1 MGILHTVLLEG
12 KSVVN
17 DVDLPLGEHP
27 DDIPVYTGP
36 IIRLATTE
44 PIADPIGD
52 MLRAAQRPTPL
63 ERVAEFIFTQVLT
76 ATGDLFAAWEAMSQA
91 WLAGAD
97 KLDEVQALVEAE
109 EPVAFELPVQYFEDE
124 VTL

>member
-1 MGILHTVLLEG
+1 MSILHTVLLEG
-12 KSVVN
+12 KSVNTDPVS
-17 DVDLPLGEHP
+17 DP
-27 DDIPVYTGP
+27 DEIPFYTGP

-44 PIADPIGD
+44 PIDDYIGD

-63 ERVAEFIFTQVLT
+63 EEVAEFIFSQECQ
-76 ATGDLFAAWEAMSQA
+76 ATDGDLFAAWEAMSQV